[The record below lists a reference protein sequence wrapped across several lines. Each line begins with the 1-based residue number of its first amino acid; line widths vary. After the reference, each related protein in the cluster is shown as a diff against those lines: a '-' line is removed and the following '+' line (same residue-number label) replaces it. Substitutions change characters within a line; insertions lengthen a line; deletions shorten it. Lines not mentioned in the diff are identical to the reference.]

1 VFKPDRIWRNK
12 KAQNAPIAFPNIE
25 TAETI
30 MRAAL
35 SVTAILT
42 TFIVCSVNAGDNMKA
57 FPSPDNGQIR
67 YVIQLA
73 EKDDES
79 NYQVE
84 LIVGQTVR
92 IDKTNQY
99 FFGGQIKKDTIV
111 GWGFTRYVV
120 DELGP
125 MAGTLMAVNPNAPKV
140 DRFIRLGGEPYL
152 IRYNSRLPV
161 VVYVPEGVEARY
173 RIWRA
178 EPESKEAN
186 EG

>member
-1 VFKPDRIWRNK
+1 
-12 KAQNAPIAFPNIE
+12 
-25 TAETI
+25 
-30 MRAAL
+30 MRVAL
-35 SVTAILT
+35 AVTAIFT
-42 TFIVCSVNAGDNMKA
+42 VFIVCSVNAGDNMKA
-57 FPSPDNGQIR
+57 FPPPDQGQIR
-67 YVIQLA
+67 YVIHLA
-73 EKDDES
+73 EQDEES

-84 LIVGQTVR
+84 LIVGQTVK
-92 IDKTNQY
+92 IDETNQY
-99 FFGGQIKKDTIV
+99 FFGGQIKKENIV

-120 DELGP
+120 SELGP
-125 MAGTLMAVNPNAPKV
+125 MAGTLMAVDPNAPKV

-161 VVYVPEGVEARY
+161 VVYVPEGVEVRY